1 MGVIAMDKD
10 SNLPIDRKYLLSIPE
25 AAEYTNIGQNKINE
39 LLKEPRC
46 SFVLFVGKKKLVK
59 RTEFE
64 NWLSDQ
70 IEL

>member
-1 MGVIAMDKD
+1 MDKD
-10 SNLPIDRKYLLSIPE
+10 SNVPIEHKYLLSIPE

-46 SFVLFVGKKKLVK
+46 AFVLFVGKKKLVK

-64 NWLSDQ
+64 KWLSDQ

>member
-1 MGVIAMDKD
+1 M
-10 SNLPIDRKYLLSIPE
+10 PIDRKYLLSIPE

-39 LLKEPRC
+39 LLKKPRC

>member
-1 MGVIAMDKD
+1 MDKD

-64 NWLSDQ
+64 NWLSDH

>member
-1 MGVIAMDKD
+1 MDKD

>member
-1 MGVIAMDKD
+1 MDND

>member
-1 MGVIAMDKD
+1 MDND

-64 NWLSDQ
+64 NWLSDR

>member
-1 MGVIAMDKD
+1 MDKD

-64 NWLSDQ
+64 NWLSDR

>member
-1 MGVIAMDKD
+1 MNKD
-10 SNLPIDRKYLLSIPE
+10 RNLPIDHKYLLSIPE

-46 SFVLFVGKKKLVK
+46 TFVLFVGKKKLVK

-64 NWLSDQ
+64 KWLSDQ

>member
-1 MGVIAMDKD
+1 MNKD
-10 SNLPIDRKYLLSIPE
+10 SNLPIDHKYLLSISE
-25 AAEYTNIGQNKINE
+25 AAEYTNIGQNKINA

-46 SFVLFVGKKKLVK
+46 TFVLFVGKKKLVK

-64 NWLSDQ
+64 QWLSDQ